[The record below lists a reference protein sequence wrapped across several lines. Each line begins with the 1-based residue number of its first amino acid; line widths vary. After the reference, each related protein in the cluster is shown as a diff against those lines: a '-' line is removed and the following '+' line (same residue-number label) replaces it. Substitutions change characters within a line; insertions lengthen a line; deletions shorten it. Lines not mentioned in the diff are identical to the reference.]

1 MSRIVVEG
9 RRRLEGSISVQTAK
23 NGVLPVLAATILN
36 SGVTVIEKCPKLTDV
51 DVAIS
56 VLEGLGCRVHWEG
69 DSLIVDTSTATG
81 TAISCELMH
90 KMRSSVIFLGS
101 LLARMGRAD
110 ICLPGGCE
118 LGARPIDI
126 HVSALEKMG
135 AKFTSED
142 EIISCVVTRRTACE
156 LVLPKPSVGATE
168 NIMLFAVSCKGTTRI
183 INAAKEPEIA
193 DLQDYLN
200 ALGFRVKGAGS
211 PVIEIQGKGEL
222 PATYVRHRPI
232 PDRIAAATWLCAGA
246 ITGGTVELRSA
257 RPEHM
262 KAILDALK
270 ESGSSIYVQGDR
282 ITLIGPPRPKAIRRL
297 TTAPFPGFPTDAQ
310 PLFFALAAV
319 ADGRTFIEETM
330 FENRFSFGPD
340 LARMGAGVFIR
351 GKFAAIDGTTKL
363 TGQPVVAKDLR
374 GGAALVLAG
383 LAAEGQ
389 TIVDQAELI
398 DRGYEHIVNTL
409 SLLGAS
415 VWRD

>member
-1 MSRIVVEG
+1 MSCIVVEG

-36 SGVTVIEKCPKLTDV
+36 TGVTVIERCPKLSDV
-51 DVAIS
+51 DVTIS
-56 VLEGLGCRVHWEG
+56 VLEGLGCQVHWEG
-69 DSLIVDTSTATG
+69 DDLVVDASSADG

-101 LLARMGRAD
+101 LLGKMGRAD

-118 LGARPIDI
+118 LGTRPIDI
-126 HVSALEKMG
+126 HVNALEKMG

-156 LVLPKPSVGATE
+156 LILPKPSVGATE
-168 NIMLFAVSCKGTTRI
+168 NIMLFAVTCKGTTRI
-183 INAAKEPEIA
+183 INAAKEPEIS

-200 ALGFRVKGAGS
+200 AIGYRVKGAGS
-211 PVIEIQGKGEL
+211 PVIEIEGKSEL

-246 ITGGTVELRSA
+246 MTGGTVELRSV
-257 RPEHM
+257 RPDHM
-262 KAILDALK
+262 KAALDALK
-270 ESGSSIYVQGDR
+270 ESGSMIHVQGDR
-282 ITLIGPPRPKAIRRL
+282 ITLIGPPRPKAIPRL
-297 TTAPFPGFPTDAQ
+297 KTSPFPGFPTDAQ
-310 PLFFALAAV
+310 PLFFALASV
-319 ADGRTFIEETM
+319 SKGRTFIEETM

-351 GKFAAIDGTTKL
+351 GKFAAIDGTSELK
-363 TGQPVVAKDLR
+363 GQSVVAKDLR

-389 TIVDQAELI
+389 TIIDQAGYI
-398 DRGYEHIVNTL
+398 DRGYEHIEKTL
-409 SLLGAS
+409 ALLGAS
-415 VWRD
+415 IWRT